1 MYFIS
6 NKSSVF
12 ETFRSRQQNRK
23 KKAHKS
29 SVNKTSQ
36 HTTASYTYP
45 ASLFNLVYPRDASN
59 RQQSGRQITST
70 MPPHVSSQDA
80 TARQAQPT
88 FLLTVADISSTLP
101 RHTTQR
107 RWYTK
112 ITKDFILFPS
122 ILWQWYS
129 ANNAI
134 EGCGSVWQWESAVTA
149 QDARARTSLSQAS
162 GFSRLQMAASGLQ
175 QTPNGRKLPASS
187 AK

>member
-1 MYFIS
+1 MSNIS
-6 NKSSVF
+6 K
-12 ETFRSRQQNRK
+12 TFLSFFLTK
-23 KKAHKS
+23 KRHNACISLATKYQCLKHSA
-29 SVNKTSQ
+29 VENKTRK
-36 HTTASYTYP
+36 HHIKARLARLADYRLLYP

-80 TARQAQPT
+80 TARQLAQPT

-122 ILWQWYS
+122 ILW
-129 ANNAI
+129 
-134 EGCGSVWQWESAVTA
+134 
-149 QDARARTSLSQAS
+149 
-162 GFSRLQMAASGLQ
+162 
-175 QTPNGRKLPASS
+175 
-187 AK
+187 

>member
-1 MYFIS
+1 
-6 NKSSVF
+6 
-12 ETFRSRQQNRK
+12 
-23 KKAHKS
+23 
-29 SVNKTSQ
+29 
-36 HTTASYTYP
+36 
-45 ASLFNLVYPRDASN
+45 
-59 RQQSGRQITST
+59 

-80 TARQAQPT
+80 TARQLAQPT

-122 ILWQWYS
+122 ILWYS

-149 QDARARTSLSQAS
+149 YDARAHKLAVSSIRVAVHSKWEKTARQ
-162 GFSRLQMAASGLQ
+162 FCDAA
-175 QTPNGRKLPASS
+175 TDDK
-187 AK
+187 

>member
-70 MPPHVSSQDA
+70 MPHHVSSQDA
-80 TARQAQPT
+80 TARQLAQPT

-122 ILWQWYS
+122 ILWYS

-149 QDARARTSLSQAS
+149 YDARAHKLAVSSIRVAVHSKWEKTARQ
-162 GFSRLQMAASGLQ
+162 FCDAA
-175 QTPNGRKLPASS
+175 TDDK
-187 AK
+187 